1 MALMPGTLRY
11 RIAFV
16 ATEITGLAYLS
27 CRCWVVWGS
36 VGGAE
41 KWSVANAHEDSV
53 PPSLCELES
62 FDEADYPK
70 VVVYIPTYDAY
81 RNMLEQSRVHC
92 CCCCLLVI
100 LATEPASVLFP
111 VITAALKIDYPQHKL
126 KVLVLDDGA
135 RDFVQDYVL
144 ELQTMLL
151 EAGSGRTLDYI
162 ARIKPA
168 QHWAKA
174 GNINHAFIER
184 KIQGDFVLIIDAD
197 MVVAPQILQR
207 MLPAF
212 YDQSTTSSSQAAT
225 TVTSPTSTASV
236 LPSTTTS
243 ATTTTT
249 TRWIAN
255 RVGWV

>member
-1 MALMPGTLRY
+1 
-11 RIAFV
+11 
-16 ATEITGLAYLS
+16 
-27 CRCWVVWGS
+27 
-36 VGGAE
+36 
-41 KWSVANAHEDSV
+41 
-53 PPSLCELES
+53 
-62 FDEADYPK
+62 
-70 VVVYIPTYDAY
+70 
-81 RNMLEQSRVHC
+81 
-92 CCCCLLVI
+92 LLVI

-111 VITAALKIDYPQHKL
+111 VITAALKIDYPQQIP
-126 KVLVLDDGA
+126 KVLVLDGA
-135 RDFVQDYVL
+135 RDFVQDHVL

-151 EAGSGRTLDYI
+151 EAGSGCTLDYI

-168 QHWAKA
+168 EHWAKA

-249 TRWIAN
+249 TQWIAN
-255 RVGWV
+255 KVGWVQSPQTFSNIKWGDPLDLAQTMWYSIGIVGRDSFGAVPFCGEFTHTYTYTYALTTAHI